1 MIAKIC
7 SRLMICFRFLCLGM
21 STSPATRTTG
31 PPFNNSSNH
40 FVCNVP
46 LKGLPSFDAAS
57 YISRVTLAAVLS
69 ILILPTI
76 CLNVTILIAIIKN
89 RTLWRSSH
97 ILIGFLAVTDALVGI
112 VSMPLFLTAT
122 LMEIISG
129 RSSYHMR
136 IYCTL
141 SEAALNAGD
150 LGIGWSFITI
160 VLITFERYVA
170 IFAPFWYRKHI
181 QTSVMVKA
189 TLFSWLIW
197 AAVVVI
203 LILNIAAEF
212 EVGVVILILVVIVYF
227 LAVPAYIRILILL
240 KKMESRN
247 MSENENRT
255 TIDRK
260 GSITFAIMLFCLIL
274 CYAPFLLVSVA
285 LVVKGA
291 TKPLLTYFFPW
302 TKLTVLANSF
312 FNPIIYICRIP
323 LIRKSAK
330 NIFKRFYG
338 KESAR
343 QVTDTTPQSAPAVD
357 VGVINR
363 AGVNMYAQDSK
374 L

>member
-1 MIAKIC
+1 
-7 SRLMICFRFLCLGM
+7 M
-21 STSPATRTTG
+21 STSAATGTIDS
-31 PPFNNSSNH
+31 PFNNSSNH
-40 FVCNVP
+40 FVCDVP

-76 CLNVTILIAIIKN
+76 CLNVTILAAIIKN

-129 RSSYHMR
+129 RNSYYKR

-141 SEAALNAGD
+141 SGAALNAGD

-160 VLITFERYVA
+160 ALITFERYVA

-181 QTSVMVKA
+181 RTSVMVKT

-197 AAVVVI
+197 AGVVVI

-212 EVGVVILILVVIVYF
+212 EFGVAILILVVIVYF
-227 LAVPAYIRILILL
+227 LAVPAFIRILILL

-247 MSENENRT
+247 MSETENR

-274 CYAPFLLVSVA
+274 CYAPLLLLSVV

-291 TKPLLTYFFPW
+291 TKPLLTYFLPW
-302 TKLTVLANSF
+302 TRLALLTNSL

-338 KESAR
+338 KAR
-343 QVTDTTPQSAPAVD
+343 APQVIDTTPPSAPAVE